1 MSTLTPGTPFSSS
14 TRNHPSQT
22 EEVTPGH
29 RVTFTPETF
38 CGGKVTLPYLFS
50 KYLNTKQYFTLLS
63 TFFLRKFVRNGQ
75 NKQNKTIK
83 KPGHMWCSG
92 ALMQDKI
99 AG

>member
-1 MSTLTPGTPFSSS
+1 M
-14 TRNHPSQT
+14 R
-22 EEVTPGH
+22 
-29 RVTFTPETF
+29 
-38 CGGKVTLPYLFS
+38 YLFS